1 MRAVIIGNG
10 SIENYDYIASRLRAD
25 DYFICADGGLR
36 HARHLGIRPD
46 IAIGDFDSAARP
58 DDVRVMEFPAR
69 KDQTDGELAVE
80 YALERGYDEILL
92 IAMSGTRLDHTLTN
106 ITLLSRAEKA
116 CLIDDNNEIYIV
128 SSELKLH
135 DYKGKTLS
143 IIPLCG
149 ELEGITTSGLEYP
162 LNNETLYFGTG
173 RGNSNVVISDECSI
187 RVTRGIGAV
196 IINNGE

>member
-10 SIENYDYIASRLRAD
+10 SISDYSYIAARLRSD
-25 DYFICADGGLR
+25 DFFICADGGLR
-36 HARHLGIRPD
+36 HAEKLGINPD
-46 IAIGDFDSAARP
+46 IAIGDFDSAPRP
-58 DDVRVMEFPAR
+58 DDVRVMEFPTR
-69 KDQTDGELAVE
+69 KDQTDGELAIE
-80 YALERGYDEILL
+80 YALERGFDEILM

-106 ITLLSRAEKA
+106 IMLLSRSEKA
-116 CLIDDNNEIYIV
+116 CLIDDNNEVHIV
-128 SSELKLH
+128 RTKLELCG
-135 DYKGKTLS
+135 YKGKTLS

-173 RGNSNVVISDECSI
+173 RGNSNVVTADECSI
-187 RVTRGIGAV
+187 SVTRGIGAV